1 MKKWYKEVYFDKI
14 SWFMQNCDKFNL
26 SNNEILLILFILF
39 YTKNNISISYD
50 LLTNKMN
57 LSNKEVDKVISLLVN
72 KHYLKIKTNSRGI
85 LFDLDGLFEFDP
97 TKYEISNNQNI
108 YDILGDLFGKPLTPN
123 ELQKVNDLL
132 NEYSEKQLLQ
142 ASRVAEANN
151 KLNLSYIEGILRNEK
166 K

>member
-14 SWFMQNCDKFNL
+14 SWFLHNCDKFNL

-39 YTKNNISISYD
+39 YNKNNVSISYE

-57 LSNKEVDKVISLLVN
+57 LSNKEIDKLISLLVN

-85 LFDLDGLFEFDP
+85 FFDLDGLFEFDP